1 MRKRGEL
8 EGVCKM
14 FEKPEEARMTE
25 KEAAKYGREID
36 AKNAMYEN
44 VVVEN
49 SMNALSEE
57 EIPPPISEEEIKR
70 RVGEQNYKNI
80 KDGGVMNSINS

>member
-1 MRKRGEL
+1 
-8 EGVCKM
+8 M

-25 KEAAKYGREID
+25 EEAARYGREID
-36 AKNAMYEN
+36 AKNALYEN
-44 VVVEN
+44 VVVED
-49 SMNALSEE
+49 SVNALSEE

-80 KDGGVMNSINS
+80 KDASVMNSINS

>member
-1 MRKRGEL
+1 MVRRSRQLKGL
-8 EGVCKM
+8 SKM

-25 KEAAKYGREID
+25 GEAAKYGREID

-49 SMNALSEE
+49 SMNGSVIRTIGKARAEAQIGL
-57 EIPPPISEEEIKR
+57 
-70 RVGEQNYKNI
+70 
-80 KDGGVMNSINS
+80 MNLTYNLFRCIQLNVIL

>member
-1 MRKRGEL
+1 
-8 EGVCKM
+8 M
-14 FEKPEEARMTE
+14 FEKPEDARTTE
-25 KEAAKYGREID
+25 EKAAKYGREID
-36 AKNAMYEN
+36 AKNALYEN
-44 VVVEN
+44 VVVEDSVN
-49 SMNALSEE
+49 ELSAD

>member
-1 MRKRGEL
+1 
-8 EGVCKM
+8 M

-25 KEAAKYGREID
+25 EEASRYGRKID
-36 AKNAMYEN
+36 AKNALYEN

-49 SMNALSEE
+49 SVNALSEE

-80 KDGGVMNSINS
+80 KDASVMNSINS

>member
-1 MRKRGEL
+1 
-8 EGVCKM
+8 M
-14 FEKPEEARMTE
+14 FEKPGEARMTE
-25 KEAAKYGREID
+25 EEAARYGREID
-36 AKNAMYEN
+36 AKNALYEN

-49 SMNALSEE
+49 SVNALSKE

-80 KDGGVMNSINS
+80 KDASVMNSINS

>member
-1 MRKRGEL
+1 
-8 EGVCKM
+8 M

-25 KEAAKYGREID
+25 EEEARYGREID
-36 AKNAMYEN
+36 AKNALYEN
-44 VVVEN
+44 VVVED
-49 SMNALSEE
+49 SVIALSKE

-80 KDGGVMNSINS
+80 KDASVMNSINS